1 MATATNHANAIKGMI
16 KEWCDK
22 NGKTTLPPDLVV
34 LALQAGIDPMDIIP
48 SCPTTPRRGKRK
60 KATTLS
66 TQD

>member
-1 MATATNHANAIKGMI
+1 MI

-22 NGKTTLPPDLVV
+22 NGKTTLPPDLAA
-34 LALQAGIDPMDIIP
+34 LALLAGIDPKDTIP
-48 SCPTTPRRGKRK
+48 SCPTTPRRGKHK